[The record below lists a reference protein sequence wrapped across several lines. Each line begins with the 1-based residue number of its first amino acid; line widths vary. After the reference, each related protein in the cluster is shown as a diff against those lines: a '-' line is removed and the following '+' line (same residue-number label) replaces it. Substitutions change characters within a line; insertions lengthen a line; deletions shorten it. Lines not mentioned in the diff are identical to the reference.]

1 MRNCTR
7 LALVMMSWLPLAF
20 AQNAERE
27 MTCDDHWQSDRVS
40 HCEINEMTIPA
51 TPKLSVDGGENGG
64 MTVKGWQKNEVLVR
78 ARVQTAAE
86 SDAQAKA
93 LAKQVIIH
101 TGSGR
106 IIADGPSQAHHENWS
121 VSYEIIVPQRID
133 LNLRAHNG
141 GIHIADVEARSSL
154 QPPMGAFH
162 CSAWPAMCKGTPSMA
177 ACQVELV
184 GDRWEGGQLDART
197 TNGGVSL
204 SVPEAYSAHLETGTV
219 NGHINIDFPVTVH
232 GEINR
237 SLSVDLGSGGPTVR
251 AMTTNGGVS
260 IHRKDSVTGRPFHFP
275 LEWAQGNG
283 TICAAS
289 YSRNAVFTR
298 LAS

>member
-7 LALVMMSWLPLAF
+7 LTLVMMSWLPLAF

-27 MTCDDHWQSDRVS
+27 MTCDDQWHNDRVS

-51 TPKLSVDGGENGG
+51 TPSLSVDGGVNGG
-64 MTVKGWQKNEVLVR
+64 MTVKGWQKKEVLVR
-78 ARVQTAAE
+78 ARVQTSADN
-86 SDAQAKA
+86 DAQAKA

-101 TGSGR
+101 TGGGR

-121 VSYEIIVPQRID
+121 VSYEIFVPQNSD

-141 GIHIADVEARSSL
+141 GIHIADVRGQIEFATTNGGVSL
-154 QPPMGAFH
+154 MRLAGAVH
-162 CSAWPAMCKGTPSMA
+162 GNTTNGGLH
-177 ACQVELV
+177 VELA

-204 SVPEAYSAHLETGTV
+204 SVPSNYSAHLETGTV
-219 NGHINIDFPVTVH
+219 NGHIDVEFPVTVH

-237 SLSVDLGSGGPTVR
+237 QLSIDLGSGGAMVR
-251 AMTTNGGVS
+251 AVTTNGGVS
-260 IHRKDSVTGRPFHFP
+260 IKRKET
-275 LEWAQGNG
+275 
-283 TICAAS
+283 
-289 YSRNAVFTR
+289 
-298 LAS
+298 